1 MKNHQPSVCFPKKT
15 YQTSVQQF
23 FIEHLP
29 TTTFQRKERNFGYK
43 VLLVSNSDAAWH
55 SFKATLIFICQCLL
69 QLSPPLLPLLKLPG
83 SDRIFVLGSV
93 VHVYLIVASS
103 GYTFFFLYII
113 VRRVHLMAS
122 SKSVCPELKT
132 LARVLEWSLE
142 NGAGWPCLSKSDF
155 SRRKKN
161 IGTSTKNLQNVPS
174 FVWNVAFSEKVLTYN
189 YF

>member
-103 GYTFFFLYII
+103 GYTFFFCILLFGVCISWPRANPFVLSLKPWQESLNEVWKMAPADLVYP
-113 VRRVHLMAS
+113 RVIFPAE
-122 SKSVCPELKT
+122 KKT
-132 LARVLEWSLE
+132 
-142 NGAGWPCLSKSDF
+142 
-155 SRRKKN
+155 
-161 IGTSTKNLQNVPS
+161 
-174 FVWNVAFSEKVLTYN
+174 
-189 YF
+189 